1 MSCDYRNEQL
11 VQVFDVFN
19 QNDGNKIQSFTIY
32 QIVEELLMP
41 TAFSNS
47 RGLYFEEFQV
57 GQHIISTARTV
68 TEHDV
73 VTFAGLSG
81 DYNQIHTDAE
91 FSKNT
96 PFGQRVAHGLL
107 GIAIAS
113 GLAMRTGVL
122 EGTVLA
128 FREINEWKFSKPIFI
143 GDTIHVELDVL
154 ETKALPR
161 LGGGSVIIE
170 LGVKNQHGDATMK
183 GKWTVLVASKP
194 KE

>member
-1 MSCDYRNEQL
+1 MSTL
-11 VQVFDVFN
+11 
-19 QNDGNKIQSFTIY
+19 IS
-32 QIVEELLMP
+32 
-41 TAFSNS
+41 AS

-57 GQHIISTARTV
+57 GQKIISTGRTV
-68 TEHDV
+68 TESDV

-81 DYNQIHTDAE
+81 DYNQIHTDSE
-91 FSKNT
+91 FSKTT
-96 PFGQRVAHGLL
+96 PFGKRVAHGLL

-143 GDTIHVELDVL
+143 GDTIHVELDVK
-154 ETKALPR
+154 EIKALPR

-170 LGVKNQHGDATMK
+170 LSVKNQNNEMTMK
-183 GKWTVLVASKP
+183 GLWTVLVANKP
-194 KE
+194 T

>member
-1 MSCDYRNEQL
+1 MNLTQ
-11 VQVFDVFN
+11 
-19 QNDGNKIQSFTIY
+19 
-32 QIVEELLMP
+32 
-41 TAFSNS
+41 S
-47 RGLYFEEFQV
+47 RGRYFEDFEV
-57 GQHIISTARTV
+57 GQRILTAGRTI
-68 TEHDV
+68 TESDI

-107 GIAIAS
+107 GLSIAS

-128 FREINEWKFSKPIFI
+128 FREINNWKFSHPIFI
-143 GDTIHVELDVL
+143 GDTIHVELKVI

-161 LGGGSVIIE
+161 LGGGSVVIE
-170 LGVKNQHGDATMK
+170 LAVKNQRGETVMK
-183 GKWTVLVASKP
+183 GAWTALVASRP
-194 KE
+194 

>member
-1 MSCDYRNEQL
+1 MSTQL
-11 VQVFDVFN
+11 S
-19 QNDGNKIQSFTIY
+19 I
-32 QIVEELLMP
+32 
-41 TAFSNS
+41 S
-47 RGLYFEEFQV
+47 RGFYFEEFQV
-57 GQHIISTARTV
+57 GQHIISTGRTV
-68 TEHDV
+68 TESDI

-107 GIAIAS
+107 GISIAS

-122 EGTVLA
+122 EGTVIA

-143 GDTIHVELDVL
+143 GDTIHVELDVK
-154 ETKALPR
+154 EMKALPR

-170 LGVKNQHGDATMK
+170 LSVKNHRGDLTMK
-183 GKWTVLVASKP
+183 GLWTVLVASKP
-194 KE
+194 K